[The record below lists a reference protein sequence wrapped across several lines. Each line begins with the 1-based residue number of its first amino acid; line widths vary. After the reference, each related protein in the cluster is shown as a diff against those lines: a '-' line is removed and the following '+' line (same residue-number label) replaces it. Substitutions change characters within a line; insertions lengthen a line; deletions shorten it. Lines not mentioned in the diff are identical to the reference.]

1 MPACQAINCS
11 NKQGEC
17 KKSFFVIPNPARDD
31 TSKQRC
37 KQWLTNLRN
46 RKLRFE
52 NYVFNARKLVC
63 EDHFTPDCFDRNH
76 VAESLNFLPRCKKL
90 KPDAVPTLI
99 DTTTN
104 KVKAKGSVKNVRVKP
119 RNNKLQLKKY
129 RTKTKDDLL
138 ARKRGV
144 GKPRRSATVT
154 KDSHPEHVLTN
165 QLEHGREDTSFISQ
179 NNPAST
185 SVTVKDK
192 VECDEV
198 VPCRVCGHPCSV
210 CLKSEYPKPSQFPP
224 DHYGYCRKT
233 RTIGT
238 MTEATDNGVVEH
250 CDNDVTSLKK
260 VSHILH
266 KEVRSN
272 IDDESHG
279 KRNLVIG
286 KKKQLLDFH
295 DDDADENDDDDDDDG
310 DNNDEVSSLLQTKK
324 FIVFESCIDD
334 IMNCLSCNICKC
346 PVEPSNT
353 IKEYSGSMIMVS
365 VFCPDGHPV
374 KQWSSQ
380 PLCGEMPVVDLLV
393 GAATLFAG
401 QSYTHISQF
410 ANFMNLQI
418 ESEKAYETVQRE
430 IVMPVVDYSWNVM
443 QDHIFRKIKDS
454 NCFLR
459 LAGDCRYDSS
469 DFNATHCTYSLL
481 EMETQ
486 EIVAF
491 VNIKV
496 TKTDNP
502 SKMEVEGFRKCMLYL
517 IEKGFRIEILA
528 TARHDQIESLVT
540 KEFPEI
546 NHQFDV
552 WHLEKWVRKEL
563 LQKSK
568 TVGCEEL
575 SAWIKAVCNHL
586 WWCLANCQGDKQWL
600 KESWV
605 SILHHVLNEHSF
617 EGEIVTCAGCSHE
630 NLSPKEAKEKKWLKR
645 GSKAHNALKEVVQD
659 KSLLK
664 DIGNLSEY
672 CNISNLDVYHSLLT
686 KYVPKQQDF
695 DLDQMNCRAAIA
707 VIDHNMFQNREK
719 KVDEH
724 RIDVYKTA
732 YSKEVPSMETKPV
745 YNPKL
750 YKWVAV
756 LMKFCILQSQTM
768 AVPVGQVSARSTRVI
783 ASVQPR
789 NRADLVS
796 KLKAKLKVVYDQM

>member
-1 MPACQAINCS
+1 MPACQALNCR
-11 NKQGEC
+11 NKQGQC
-17 KKSFFVIPNPARDD
+17 KKSFFVIPNPAKDD
-31 TSKQRC
+31 ASKQRC

-63 EDHFTPDCFDRNH
+63 EDHFTPDCFDRNP

-99 DTTTN
+99 DTATN
-104 KVKAKGSVKNVRVKP
+104 KMKAEGSVKNVRVKLS
-119 RNNKLQLKKY
+119 NNKLKLKKN
-129 RTKTKDDLL
+129 RAKTKDDLL
-138 ARKRGV
+138 ASRRGI
-144 GKPRRSATVT
+144 GKPRASATVT
-154 KDSHPEHVLTN
+154 MVTKHSHPECNSTN

-179 NNPAST
+179 NNPVST
-185 SVTVKDK
+185 SVTVKEK
-192 VECDEV
+192 VECDEM

-210 CLKSEYPKPSQFPP
+210 CLKSEYPRPSQFPP

-238 MTEATDNGVVEH
+238 MTEATDNGIMEH
-250 CDNDVTSLKK
+250 GDIVVTSVKK
-260 VSHILH
+260 ISHTLH

-272 IDDESHG
+272 INESHG
-279 KRNLVIG
+279 KRNPVNGNEKHLF
-286 KKKQLLDFH
+286 DSH
-295 DDDADENDDDDDDDG
+295 DDDANENDDD
-310 DNNDEVSSLLQTKK
+310 NDEVSSLLQIKK

-334 IMNCLSCNICKC
+334 ILNCLTCNICKC
-346 PVEPSNT
+346 PIERSST
-353 IKEYSGSMIMVS
+353 IKEYRGSMIMVS
-365 VFCPDGHPV
+365 VFCPDGHLV

-380 PLCGEMPVVDLLV
+380 PLRGEIPVVDLLV
-393 GAATLFAG
+393 SAAIPFAG
-401 QSYTHISQF
+401 QSYTQISQF

-418 ESEKAYETVQRE
+418 QSEKAYETVQRE
-430 IVMPVVDYSWNVM
+430 IVLPVVDHSWNVM

-469 DFNATHCTYSLL
+469 DLNASYCTYSLL

-496 TKTDNP
+496 TETDSL

-546 NHQFDV
+546 DHQFDV

-568 TVGCEEL
+568 TTGCEEL
-575 SAWIKAVCNHL
+575 SAYIKAVCNHL
-586 WWCLANCQGDKQWL
+586 WWCVANCQGDKQWL

-630 NLSPKEAKEKKWLKR
+630 NLSPKEAREKKWLKR

-672 CNISNLDVYHSLLT
+672 CNISNLDVYHRVLT
-686 KYVPKQQDF
+686 KYVPKRQDF
-695 DLDQMNCRAAIA
+695 DLDHMNCRTAIA
-707 VIDHNMFQNREK
+707 IIDHNMSQNRDK
-719 KVDEH
+719 KVDMH
-724 RIDVYKTA
+724 GIGVYKTEF
-732 YSKEVPSMETKPV
+732 SKVVPNMEAKPV
-745 YNPKL
+745 NNSKL

-756 LMKFCILQSQTM
+756 LMKLCLLQSQTM
-768 AVPVGQVSARSTRVI
+768 AIPIETVTARSKGNI
-783 ASVQPR
+783 ASVQPQKK
-789 NRADLVS
+789 ADIVS
-796 KLKAKLKVVYDQM
+796 KLRSRFKVVYDQMP